1 MTALATLLR
10 VLARLFVD
18 DGSLA
23 LAIIAAIV
31 LAAGVAALAPGWP
44 IVAGVVLLGG
54 CLAVLSG
61 NVMTAARGARRR
73 ATKDA
78 AQEGHGGELN
88 NQFNGRAVIADLS
101 FEANDDAIA
110 CRSTATQPGGRC
122 HGPRRGLA
130 DSHG

>member
-1 MTALATLLR
+1 VTALATFLR

-23 LAIIAAIV
+23 LAIIAAIL

-61 NVMTAARGARRR
+61 NVMTAAKGARRR
-73 ATKDA
+73 TTKDE
-78 AQEGHGGELN
+78 AQEGHGRELN
-88 NQFNGRAVIADLS
+88 NQFNGPSVIADLS
-101 FEANDDAIA
+101 FETSDGAIA
-110 CRSTATQPGGRC
+110 CRSTAAQTGGRC